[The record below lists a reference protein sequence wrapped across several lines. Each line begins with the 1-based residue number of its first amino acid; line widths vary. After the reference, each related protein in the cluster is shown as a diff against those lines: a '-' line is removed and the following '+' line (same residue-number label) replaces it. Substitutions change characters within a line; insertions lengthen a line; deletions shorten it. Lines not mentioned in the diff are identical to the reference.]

1 MPLISISNLQ
11 KKFGGLVALDKLDIK
26 IESGTI
32 HSIIGPNGAG
42 KSTFINVV
50 SGALAVTRGN
60 ITFNGMNITGYS
72 MERRVRIGL
81 ARTFQAGVLL
91 RERSVLENV
100 IMGCGIRT
108 GETLWGSLIG
118 SKNAHSA
125 AAETRHKAMEM
136 VEFMGLSGW
145 EKNIAK
151 DLPHGLQRA
160 LGICIGLSTNPQLL
174 MLDEPLTGMNT
185 TEITT
190 MMGKIKDIRDRGTT
204 IILVEHNMKAVMG
217 LSDRITVLSYGE
229 KIGEGTPDEIK
240 ANKEVI
246 EAYLGS
252 QE

>member
-11 KKFGGLVALDKLDIK
+11 KRFGGLVALDKLDIT

-50 SGALAVTRGN
+50 SGALAATRGN

-72 MERRVRIGL
+72 MERRVRMGL

-118 SKNAHSA
+118 SKNANRA

-136 VEFMGLSGW
+136 VAFMGLAGW

-160 LGICIGLSTNPQLL
+160 LGISIALSTNPQLL

-229 KIGEGTPDEIK
+229 KIGEGKPDEIK
-240 ANKEVI
+240 TNKEVI